1 MKGKKEIFIALLVLT
16 SIVLFYFGFGY
27 LKGSNLFASGR
38 TYYAIYGNVAGINN
52 DDPVSVNGFRIGK
65 IRSSNLIPDEDV
77 VILEL
82 EISHAGL
89 NIPEDSKAIIAN
101 TGLLG
106 GKEIDLEMGFSSVYL
121 EAGDT
126 ISSGTEEDIF
136 SSLSSSLEPFEKKA
150 LEAVVSIDSVMKLV
164 QLVLNEKNRTNLEK
178 SMSAVAVTMG
188 NLNAVSVDLNELIT
202 SESGKI
208 KLIIDNLNKVS
219 KDFSKISDSLKD
231 IKFNETINRVNASL
245 DNANSVLGKIN
256 SGEGTMGKLVNNDSL
271 YLYLES
277 ASKDLDLLLIDFKEN
292 PKRYVQFSVFGRKD
306 KSEKK

>member
-27 LKGSNLFASGR
+27 LKGSNLFAAGR

-65 IRSSNLIPDEDV
+65 IRSSTLIPDEDV

-164 QLVLNEKNRTNLEK
+164 QLVLNEKNRTNLDK

-219 KDFSKISDSLKD
+219 KDFSQISDSLKD

-245 DNANSVLGKIN
+245 DNANSILGKIN

>member
-1 MKGKKEIFIALLVLT
+1 LKGKKEIFIALLVLT

-65 IRSSNLIPDEDV
+65 IRSSTLIPDEDV

-89 NIPEDSKAIIAN
+89 NIPKDSKAIIAN

-178 SMSAVAVTMG
+178 SMSAVAVSMG

-219 KDFSKISDSLKD
+219 KDFSQISDSLKD

-245 DNANSVLGKIN
+245 DNANSILGKIN

>member
-65 IRSSNLIPDEDV
+65 IRSSTLIPDEDV

>member
-65 IRSSNLIPDEDV
+65 IRSSTLIPDEDV

-89 NIPEDSKAIIAN
+89 NIPKDSKAIIAN

-219 KDFSKISDSLKD
+219 KDFSQISDSLKD

-245 DNANSVLGKIN
+245 DNANSILGKIN

>member
-1 MKGKKEIFIALLVLT
+1 LKGKKEIFIALLVLT

-65 IRSSNLIPDEDV
+65 IRSSTLIPDEDV

-219 KDFSKISDSLKD
+219 KDFSQISDSLKD

>member
-1 MKGKKEIFIALLVLT
+1 LKGKKEIFIALLVLT

-65 IRSSNLIPDEDV
+65 IRSSTLIPDEDV

-89 NIPEDSKAIIAN
+89 NIPKDSKAIIAN

-219 KDFSKISDSLKD
+219 KDFSQISDSLKD

-245 DNANSVLGKIN
+245 DNANSILGKIN

>member
-65 IRSSNLIPDEDV
+65 IRSSTLIPDEDV

-89 NIPEDSKAIIAN
+89 NIPKDSKAIIAN

-219 KDFSKISDSLKD
+219 KDFSQISDSLKD

>member
-27 LKGSNLFASGR
+27 LKGSNLFAAGR

-65 IRSSNLIPDEDV
+65 IRSSTLIPDEDV

-219 KDFSKISDSLKD
+219 KDFSQLLW
-231 IKFNETINRVNASL
+231 ET
-245 DNANSVLGKIN
+245 
-256 SGEGTMGKLVNNDSL
+256 
-271 YLYLES
+271 
-277 ASKDLDLLLIDFKEN
+277 
-292 PKRYVQFSVFGRKD
+292 
-306 KSEKK
+306 

>member
-1 MKGKKEIFIALLVLT
+1 LKGKKEILIAILVLT
-16 SIVLFYFGFGY
+16 SVGLFYFGFGY

-65 IRSSNLIPDEDV
+65 IRSSTLIPDEDV
-77 VILEL
+77 VVLEL
-82 EISHAGL
+82 EVSHSGL
-89 NIPEDSKAIIAN
+89 NIPEDSRAIIAN

-106 GKEIDLEMGFSSVYL
+106 GKEIDIEMGFSSVFL
-121 EAGDT
+121 GDGDT
-126 ISSGTEEDIF
+126 ITSGTEQDIF

-164 QLVLNEKNRTNLEK
+164 QVVLNQKNRTNLES
-178 SMSAVAVTMG
+178 SMQDVAETMD
-188 NLNAVSVDLNELIT
+188 NLNATSADLKSLIA
-202 SESGKI
+202 SESSNI
-208 KLIIDNLNKVS
+208 KKVIENLGKVS
-219 KDFSKISDSLKD
+219 NDFAQISDSLKD
-231 IKFNETINRVNASL
+231 IKFNETIHRVNASL
-245 DNANSVLGKIN
+245 DNANAILGKIN

-292 PKRYVQFSVFGRKD
+292 PKRYVHFSVFGKKE

>member
-1 MKGKKEIFIALLVLT
+1 LKGKKEIFIALLVLT
-16 SIVLFYFGFGY
+16 SIGLFYFGYGY
-27 LKGSNLFASGR
+27 LKGSNLFASGN

-52 DDPVSVNGFRIGK
+52 DDPVTVNGFRIGK
-65 IRSSNLIPDEDV
+65 IRSSTLIPNEDV
-77 VILEL
+77 VVLEL
-82 EISHAGL
+82 EISHTGL
-89 NIPEDSKAIIAN
+89 NIPKDSKAIIAN

-106 GKEIDLEMGFSSVYL
+106 GKEIDLEMGTSSVFL
-121 EAGDT
+121 GEGDT

-164 QLVLNEKNRTNLEK
+164 QLVLNEQNRTNLEK
-178 SMSAVAVTMG
+178 SMADVAVTMD
-188 NLNAVSVDLNELIT
+188 NLNSASVDLKELIA

-208 KLIIDNLNKVS
+208 KLVIDNLSKVS
-219 KDFSKISDSLKD
+219 KDFSQISDSLKD

-245 DNANSVLGKIN
+245 DNANTILAKIN

-277 ASKDLDLLLIDFKEN
+277 ASKDLDLLLIDLKEN
-292 PKRYVQFSVFGRKD
+292 PKRYIHFSVFGKKD

>member
-1 MKGKKEIFIALLVLT
+1 LKGKKEIFIALLVLT

-27 LKGSNLFASGR
+27 LKGSNLFAAGR

-65 IRSSNLIPDEDV
+65 IRSSTLIPDEDV

-219 KDFSKISDSLKD
+219 KDFSQISDSLKD

-245 DNANSVLGKIN
+245 DNANSILGKIN

>member
-27 LKGSNLFASGR
+27 LKGSNLFAAGR

-65 IRSSNLIPDEDV
+65 IRSSTLIPDEDV

-219 KDFSKISDSLKD
+219 KDLSQISDSLKD

-245 DNANSVLGKIN
+245 DNANSILGKIN

>member
-1 MKGKKEIFIALLVLT
+1 MKRKKEIFIALLVLT
-16 SIVLFYFGFGY
+16 SIGLFYFGYGY
-27 LKGSNLFASGR
+27 LKGSNLFDSGN

-52 DDPVSVNGFRIGK
+52 DDPVTVNGFRIGK
-65 IRSSNLIPDEDV
+65 IRSSTLIPNEDV
-77 VILEL
+77 VVLEL
-82 EISHAGL
+82 EISHTGL
-89 NIPEDSKAIIAN
+89 NIPKDSKAIIAN

-106 GKEIDLEMGFSSVYL
+106 GKEIDLEMGTSSVFL
-121 EAGDT
+121 GEGDT

-164 QLVLNEKNRTNLEK
+164 QLVLNEQNRTNLEK
-178 SMSAVAVTMG
+178 SMADVAVTMN
-188 NLNAVSVDLNELIT
+188 NLNSTSVDLKQLIA

-208 KLIIDNLNKVS
+208 KLVIDNLSKVS
-219 KDFSKISDSLKD
+219 KDFSQISDSLKD

-245 DNANSVLGKIN
+245 DNANTILAKIN

-271 YLYLES
+271 YLCLES
-277 ASKDLDLLLIDFKEN
+277 ASKDLDLLLIDLKEN
-292 PKRYVQFSVFGRKD
+292 PKRYIHFSVFGKKD

>member
-65 IRSSNLIPDEDV
+65 IRSSTLIPDEDV

-245 DNANSVLGKIN
+245 DNANSILGKIN

>member
-27 LKGSNLFASGR
+27 LKGSNLFAAGR

-65 IRSSNLIPDEDV
+65 IRSSTLIPDEDV

-219 KDFSKISDSLKD
+219 KDFSQISDSLKD

-245 DNANSVLGKIN
+245 DNANSILGKIN

>member
-65 IRSSNLIPDEDV
+65 IRSSTLIPDEDV

-89 NIPEDSKAIIAN
+89 NIPKDSKAIIAN

-245 DNANSVLGKIN
+245 DNANSILGKIN

>member
-16 SIVLFYFGFGY
+16 SIVLFYSGFGY
-27 LKGSNLFASGR
+27 LKGSNLFAAGR

-65 IRSSNLIPDEDV
+65 IRSSTLIPDEDV

-219 KDFSKISDSLKD
+219 KDFSQISDSLKD

-245 DNANSVLGKIN
+245 DNANSILGKIN

>member
-16 SIVLFYFGFGY
+16 SIGLFYFGFGY

-65 IRSSNLIPDEDV
+65 IRSSTLIPDEDV

-106 GKEIDLEMGFSSVYL
+106 GKEIDLEMGFSSVFL

-219 KDFSKISDSLKD
+219 KDFSQISDSLKD

-245 DNANSVLGKIN
+245 DNANSILGKIN

>member
-27 LKGSNLFASGR
+27 LKGSNLFAAGR

-65 IRSSNLIPDEDV
+65 IRSSTLIPDEDV

-188 NLNAVSVDLNELIT
+188 KLNAVSVDLNELIT

-219 KDFSKISDSLKD
+219 KDFSQISDSLKD

-245 DNANSVLGKIN
+245 DNANSILGKIN

>member
-65 IRSSNLIPDEDV
+65 IRSSTLIPDEDV

-89 NIPEDSKAIIAN
+89 NIPKDSKAIIAN

>member
-245 DNANSVLGKIN
+245 DNANSILGKIN

>member
-1 MKGKKEIFIALLVLT
+1 LKGKKEIFIALLVLT
-16 SIVLFYFGFGY
+16 SIGLFYFGFGY

-65 IRSSNLIPDEDV
+65 IRSSTLIPDEDV

-106 GKEIDLEMGFSSVYL
+106 GKEIDLEMGFSSVFL

-219 KDFSKISDSLKD
+219 KDFSQISDSLKD

-245 DNANSVLGKIN
+245 DNANSILGKIN